1 MLNNEIITEMREEET
16 TIAWVKRIVDDN
28 PLIFREEL
36 KDVIKYA
43 RQFEKE
49 QIVQAY
55 EDGKKGVAGQNGDSY
70 YNNKYPESA

>member
-16 TIAWVKRIVDDN
+16 TIAWVKRIVNDN

-43 RQFEKE
+43 IQFEKE

-55 EDGKKGVAGQNGDSY
+55 EDGKKAVAGSNGDSY
-70 YNNKYPESA
+70 YNNKYPESV

>member
-1 MLNNEIITEMREEET
+1 MREEET
-16 TIAWVKRIVDDN
+16 TIVWIQRIVDDN

-55 EDGKKGVAGQNGDSY
+55 EDGQKGVAGQNGDSY